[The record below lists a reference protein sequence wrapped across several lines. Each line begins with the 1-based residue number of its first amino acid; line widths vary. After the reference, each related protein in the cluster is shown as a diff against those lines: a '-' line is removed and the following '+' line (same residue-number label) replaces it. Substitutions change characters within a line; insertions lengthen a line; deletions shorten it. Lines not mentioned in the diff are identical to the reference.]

1 LDNLLIMNSPSR
13 ASHEVL
19 VDPYATK
26 EPQVWWSYFN
36 PTSPFFSLYDRFSQ
50 WRRDLE
56 LPHPG
61 TVENLQREVKATHLS
76 NYIFD
81 GARADLTKGFSGNP
95 LFQVTHSFALGS
107 ATNPSSYNFGAIFAS
122 DKVFL
127 QGGIDHDGNVTGRF
141 NHGWTP
147 GHVTKFQAQF
157 SSQPSQNMLQAE
169 QDYQGQDFSLNIKAM
184 NPSPVDLT
192 GIYVGSYLQSFT
204 KNLALGVESVYQ
216 RPNHETSDVST
227 SYLAKYTSTDKSW
240 IATAQMQAAIMQA
253 TYWQK
258 LSEKV
263 EVAADLQLIA
273 APTRRDAIATLG
285 AKYDLRSSMFRAQV
299 DSTGKVSALL
309 EQRFTPAFSFLVS
322 GEIDHFKNAA
332 KVGVGVMI
340 ESSPAPEEMGMGMP
354 GIPPQP

>member
-1 LDNLLIMNSPSR
+1 
-13 ASHEVL
+13 
-19 VDPYATK
+19 
-26 EPQVWWSYFN
+26 
-36 PTSPFFSLYDRFSQ
+36 
-50 WRRDLE
+50 
-56 LPHPG
+56 
-61 TVENLQREVKATHLS
+61 
-76 NYIFD
+76 
-81 GARADLTKGFSGNP
+81 
-95 LFQVTHSFALGS
+95 
-107 ATNPSSYNFGAIFAS
+107 
-122 DKVFL
+122 
-127 QGGIDHDGNVTGRF
+127 
-141 NHGWTP
+141 
-147 GHVTKFQAQF
+147 
-157 SSQPSQNMLQAE
+157 MLQAE
-169 QDYQGQDFSLNIKAM
+169 QDYQGQDFSLNLKAM

-216 RPNHETSDVST
+216 RPNPDTSDLST

-240 IATAQMQAAIMQA
+240 IATAQMQSAIMQA

-322 GEIDHFKNAA
+322 GEIDHFK
-332 KVGVGVMI
+332 VSC
-340 ESSPAPEEMGMGMP
+340 EFLSPLLWLYKIITECC
-354 GIPPQP
+354 